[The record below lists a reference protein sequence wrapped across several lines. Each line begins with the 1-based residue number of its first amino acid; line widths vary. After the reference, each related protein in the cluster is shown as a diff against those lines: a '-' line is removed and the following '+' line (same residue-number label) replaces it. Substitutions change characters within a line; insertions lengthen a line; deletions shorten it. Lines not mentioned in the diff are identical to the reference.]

1 MSTDSRKRTFLRFAA
16 GALGAATLAACGR
29 KDEPAPA
36 AALSDTAAQ
45 AATPAATAG

>member
-1 MSTDSRKRTFLRFAA
+1 MSTDPRKRTFLRFAA

-36 AALSDTAAQ
+36 AA
-45 AATPAATAG
+45 PAAAAPAAEPTGPT